1 MSGATPTSGA
11 YWPRSGPRQRRRW
24 GSSATGRWPPRPNR
38 PGTMG
43 TADLHLHTAYSDG
56 LPSVPELLDYVEHA
70 TGLDVIA
77 ITDHDD
83 LRACAEA
90 QELAARRGYRFQVVP
105 GVEVTS
111 SEGHLL
117 ALFVEGPIPPWRS
130 LAETVATVQA
140 QGGLCIIPHPFSW
153 LTQSVGQRGLER
165 LLSTPGPRPVGIE
178 VANPSPA
185 GAVTAARVRE
195 WSLRQLL
202 AESGGSD
209 AHFLGAVGRACTAFP
224 GRTAAELRQ
233 ALLARQTQALL
244 RPAGYGRGV
253 TLGER
258 VRQALRAHVLRPGLP
273 IALWRHYG
281 GSLRP

>member
-1 MSGATPTSGA
+1 
-11 YWPRSGPRQRRRW
+11 
-24 GSSATGRWPPRPNR
+24 
-38 PGTMG
+38 MG

-83 LRACAEA
+83 LRAGAEA

-105 GVEVTS
+105 GVEVTTA
-111 SEGHLL
+111 EGHLL
-117 ALFVEGPIPPWRS
+117 ALFVEEPIPPWRP
-130 LAETVATVQA
+130 LAQTVATVQA
-140 QGGLCIIPHPFSW
+140 LGGLCIIPHPFSW

-165 LLSTPGPRPVGIE
+165 LLAAPGPRPLGIE
-178 VANPSPA
+178 VANPTLA
-185 GAVTAARVRE
+185 GAVTAARVRD
-195 WSLRQLL
+195 WSLAHFLT
-202 AESGGSD
+202 ETGGSD

-224 GRTAAELRQ
+224 GQTAEELRQ
-233 ALLARQTQALL
+233 ALLARQTQAFL
-244 RPAGYGRGV
+244 RPASYGRKV

-258 VRQALRAHVLRPGLP
+258 ARQALRAHVLKPGLP
-273 IALWRHYG
+273 VALWRRYS